1 MSKKKWKKA
10 KVKNFIPGKHWEL
23 GLNNL
28 DSDHDKQ

>member
-1 MSKKKWKKA
+1 MSKNNGKKA
-10 KVKNFIPGKHWEL
+10 KVKNFIPGKHREL